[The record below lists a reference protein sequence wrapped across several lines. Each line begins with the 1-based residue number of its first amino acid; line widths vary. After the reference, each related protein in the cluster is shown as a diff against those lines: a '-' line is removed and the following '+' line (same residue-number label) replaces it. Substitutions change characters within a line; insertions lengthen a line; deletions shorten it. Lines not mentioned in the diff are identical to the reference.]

1 VGGSANNTIYGTAGA
16 DKAYGYAGNDLIK
29 GAAAGDTIDGGTGN
43 DQIYGELGND
53 VLTGGAGQD
62 TFFFNTALGSSNVD
76 RITDFNVA
84 DDTIRLENAIMT
96 KLSSSGTLASSL
108 FRIGTK
114 AVDANDYVVYN
125 SQTGALSYD
134 ADGSGA
140 GAAVQ
145 IATLA
150 PNLKLTAADLYII

>member
-1 VGGSANNTIYGTAGA
+1 MLQAIGREES
-16 DKAYGYAGNDLIK
+16 
-29 GAAAGDTIDGGTGN
+29 ID
-43 DQIYGELGND
+43 
-53 VLTGGAGQD
+53 V
-62 TFFFNTALGSSNVD
+62 
-76 RITDFNVA
+76 
-84 DDTIRLENAIMT
+84 
-96 KLSSSGTLASSL
+96 
-108 FRIGTK
+108 GTK